1 MLQWGNSVGIARAV
15 EGTSPALICVYY
27 ELTTVS
33 RHSQAQLA
41 EFNRFKMED
50 VPPRLETKQRLLRL
64 FDEIQV
70 SMQESQDFVV
80 VVAVEICKVKLNSSL
95 PLSEGL

>member
-1 MLQWGNSVGIARAV
+1 MSSVWGFVSVSDMLQWGNSVGIARAV
-15 EGTSPALICVYY
+15 EGTSPALICVHY
-27 ELTTVS
+27 ELTTVL

-70 SMQESQDFVV
+70 SRGPRILLLLLLKS
-80 VVAVEICKVKLNSSL
+80 IK
-95 PLSEGL
+95 

>member
-1 MLQWGNSVGIARAV
+1 MSSVWGFVSVSDMLQWGNSVGIARAV
-15 EGTSPALICVYY
+15 EGTSPALICVHY
-27 ELTTVS
+27 ELTTVL

-70 SMQESQDFVV
+70 SRGPR
-80 VVAVEICKVKLNSSL
+80 ILL
-95 PLSEGL
+95 L